1 MLGVLQRGRDQS
13 SQSDVN
19 LETPQQVTAQQ
30 DAWQLFT
37 QGNGPMHVPQG
48 VPLIT
53 SQYSQ
58 GNATAGDTSS
68 SAAVMLSH
76 NVNGEAKSGDTDSKL
91 NR

>member
-1 MLGVLQRGRDQS
+1 MLQGGRDQS

-30 DAWQLFT
+30 DAWQLLT

-53 SQYSQ
+53 NNYSQ
-58 GNATAGDTSS
+58 GNAASADTSS

-76 NVNGEAKSGDTDSKL
+76 NINGEAKSDDTDSKL
-91 NR
+91 IR